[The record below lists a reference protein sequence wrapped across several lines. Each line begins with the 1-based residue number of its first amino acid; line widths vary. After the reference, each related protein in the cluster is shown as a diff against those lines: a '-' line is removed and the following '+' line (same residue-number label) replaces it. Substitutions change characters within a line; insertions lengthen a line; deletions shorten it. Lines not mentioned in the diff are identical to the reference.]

1 MVCIPLSEDQP
12 AVAYR
17 VADELGLGIRLDYT
31 RMQSYHISRAVSTIL
46 NDSLFYERSKIYSK
60 FSQKCKGCMQS
71 KYIIERLMKLQNY

>member
-31 RMQSYHISRAVSTIL
+31 QMLSYQISRAVSTIL
-46 NDSLFYERSKIYSK
+46 NDSLFYKRSKIYSK
-60 FSQKCKGCMQS
+60 FSQKCKGYMQS
-71 KYIIERLMKLQNY
+71 KNVIKNLIKTLEL